1 MPSKFIN
8 RKINMAAEKPNRVVK
23 KPKRFAEE
31 FSRSITVKNTEAR
44 NRDKKKKLYNVEVT
58 EVDKVN
64 KRIKIRFVGYSTQFE
79 EWRFFG
85 GDDRPDLRHLLSNT
99 ISRTE
104 FVSNISKIHT
114 KIKEISRSF
123 QF

>member
-1 MPSKFIN
+1 MPSKFTN

-23 KPKRFAEE
+23 KLKRFAEE

-44 NRDKKKKLYNVEVT
+44 NRDKKKLYNVEVT

-85 GDDRPDLRHLLSNT
+85 GDDRPDHRHLLSNS

-114 KIKEISRSF
+114 KLKEISRSF

>member
-1 MPSKFIN
+1 M
-8 RKINMAAEKPNRVVK
+8 VK

-44 NRDKKKKLYNVEVT
+44 NRDKKKLHNVEVT

-85 GDDRPDLRHLLSNT
+85 GDDTPDHRHLLSNT
-99 ISRTE
+99 ISRT
-104 FVSNISKIHT
+104 
-114 KIKEISRSF
+114 
-123 QF
+123 